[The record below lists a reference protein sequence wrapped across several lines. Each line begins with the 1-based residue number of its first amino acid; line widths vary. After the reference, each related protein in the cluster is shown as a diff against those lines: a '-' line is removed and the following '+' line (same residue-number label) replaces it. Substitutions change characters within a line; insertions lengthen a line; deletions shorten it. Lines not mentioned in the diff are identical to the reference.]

1 MAKSVNNIWLL
12 FGRPVI
18 QDRNQF
24 LAALREL
31 QARSGC
37 IVQAL
42 DADRVVSE
50 EHLRFATEKALL
62 AFSEGRNIAKDP
74 GMEILRYAS
83 GERQIERAL
92 SMGVSEAT
100 ERIALVI
107 INRQCRWPEN
117 SELAELIDIDGLGC
131 SFKPDAVKKAFSI
144 SDEELNVVDETRLSQ
159 LVLER
164 VALVETYR

>member
-1 MAKSVNNIWLL
+1 VNNIRLL
-12 FGRPVI
+12 FGKPVI
-18 QDRNQF
+18 RDRNR
-24 LAALREL
+24 LLTALREL

-50 EHLRFATEKALL
+50 EHLRFATKKALL
-62 AFSEGRNIAKDP
+62 AFSEGRNVAKDP

-92 SMGVSEAT
+92 SMGISEAT

-107 INRQCRWPEN
+107 INWPKDEYRWPEDT
-117 SELAELIDIDGLGC
+117 ELAALIDVDGLGC
-131 SFKPDAVKKAFSI
+131 SFEPDAVKKAFSI
-144 SDEELNVVDETRLSQ
+144 SDEELNLVDETRLSE

>member
-1 MAKSVNNIWLL
+1 MNNIRLL
-12 FGRPVI
+12 FGKPVI
-18 QDRNQF
+18 RDRNQ
-24 LAALREL
+24 LLTALREL
-31 QARSGC
+31 QASSGC
-37 IVQAL
+37 IVQVL

-50 EHLRFATEKALL
+50 EHLRFATKKALL

-83 GERQIERAL
+83 GERQIEKAL
-92 SMGVSEAT
+92 SMGISEAT

-107 INRQCRWPEN
+107 INWPKNECRCPEDT
-117 SELAELIDIDGLGC
+117 ELAALIYIDGLGC

-144 SDEELNVVDETRLSQ
+144 SDEEINVVDETRLSE